1 MEISILKDLNCKY
14 TPKIFKVLITSSK
27 LYLQM
32 ENAGIMTLK
41 KFLLNKEYQHKVYF

>member
-1 MEISILKDLNCKY
+1 MEISILKDLDSEY
-14 TPKIFKVLITSSK
+14 TPKIFNVFITSSK

-41 KFLLNKEYQHKVYF
+41 QFLSNEEYQNKVYF